1 MRDERWEI
9 GDGRWEMGD
18 GRQET
23 RSLVSEGTAL
33 RLAGLMTQGV
43 EDSTMRATA
52 NLHVSNYP

>member
-1 MRDERWEI
+1 MRDE
-9 GDGRWEMGD
+9 RWEMGD